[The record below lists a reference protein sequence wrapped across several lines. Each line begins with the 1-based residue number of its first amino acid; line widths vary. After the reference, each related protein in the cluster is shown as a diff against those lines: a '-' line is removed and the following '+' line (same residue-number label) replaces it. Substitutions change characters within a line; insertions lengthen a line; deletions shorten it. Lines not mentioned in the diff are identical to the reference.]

1 MSEERKPYNGSFY
14 IKPAFTEYDRVL
26 TQLAW
31 MIQTVMGNTKYSVVS
46 SGLSGDLLVLPLCNL
61 LNKRPVIIRKKEVQT
76 HGNWVEGFVPESKYI
91 IIDDLVGQGKTMA
104 RIIGSVEEYYKNT
117 RPVAMFL
124 WNSNRA
130 VCHSSKKVQ
139 EYLGNHKFAKKLIPC
154 FSMEQSDHDWRFW
167 AINPSPRKLK
177 SEACRPY
184 EVQYIR
190 PGEDNVPYAA
200 RGRNMDVLLKRIRET
215 IQ

>member
-1 MSEERKPYNGSFY
+1 MDKERKPYNGSPY
-14 IKPAFTEYDRVL
+14 IRPVFIEYNRVL

-61 LNKRPVIIRKKEVQT
+61 LNKRPVIIRKKEVHT

-91 IIDDLVGQGKTMA
+91 IVDDLIDQGKTMA
-104 RIIGSVEEYYKNT
+104 RIIGSVEEYYKRT
-117 RPVAMFL
+117 QPVAMFL

-130 VCHSSKKVQ
+130 VYHSSKKVQ
-139 EYLGNHKFAKKLIPC
+139 EYLGEHKFAKKLIPC
-154 FSMEQSDHDWRFW
+154 FSMERGDKDWRFW

-184 EVQYIR
+184 EVMYIR
-190 PGEDNVPYAA
+190 PGEENVPIEA
-200 RGRNMDVLLKRIRET
+200 RGRNMDVLLKGIRRM